1 MIDYKVLIRLSH
13 HTDSA
18 PVWLLVTQG
27 AHVLHRLL
35 FLAVE
40 PVQLLP
46 SSLQGN
52 VGMSNPQ
59 LICKKPQDWNLVPP
73 TTSKRLFKLRLN
85 VPESLFFLVWLV
97 KCGVPMTEWR
107 ESQCIMAAS
116 ALCYGSSDRLRSLA
130 AFGLQLQLVGGLQ
143 RSNDLPPS
151 LPHTLSIP
159 CRKSLMIPR
168 VQRGSIYQ

>member
-1 MIDYKVLIRLSH
+1 MWQYLLSSSPYSLIEGDMIDYKVLIRLSH

-27 AHVLHRLL
+27 AHVLHCLL

-85 VPESLFFLVWLV
+85 IPESLFFLVWLV
-97 KCGVPMTEWR
+97 KCGVPMTVEGEPVHNGCECFVLWQLWQI
-107 ESQCIMAAS
+107 EVSGCLWVAA
-116 ALCYGSSDRLRSLA
+116 A
-130 AFGLQLQLVGGLQ
+130 VGG
-143 RSNDLPPS
+143 RTP
-151 LPHTLSIP
+151 
-159 CRKSLMIPR
+159 KE
-168 VQRGSIYQ
+168 